1 QALGHRRIV
10 IVQPTMGEWLG
21 HAGVAF
27 QRVMFLNAFNRLL
40 YARIFFRH
48 AAVNQALDASVGHAA
63 VAGESAVGVR
73 AVHFSFATVGR
84 GIYKAAI
91 VRLGCPGG
99 AVVFA
104 FEILAT
110 ADEDCRFLQRRIVLW
125 NAGRL
130 YP

>member
-1 QALGHRRIV
+1 
-10 IVQPTMGEWLG
+10 MGEWLG

-27 QRVMFLNAFNRLL
+27 KRVMVLNPLDGFL
-40 YARIFFRH
+40 YAWIVLGD
-48 AAVNQALDASVGHAA
+48 AAVNEALDAGVGHAA

-73 AVHFSFATVGR
+73 AVHFSFAAVGR
-84 GIYKAAI
+84 SVYKAPI

-104 FEILAT
+104 FEVLAA
-110 ADEDCRFLQRRIVLW
+110 ADEDCRFLQRRIVLG

-130 YP
+130 ERIEEYL